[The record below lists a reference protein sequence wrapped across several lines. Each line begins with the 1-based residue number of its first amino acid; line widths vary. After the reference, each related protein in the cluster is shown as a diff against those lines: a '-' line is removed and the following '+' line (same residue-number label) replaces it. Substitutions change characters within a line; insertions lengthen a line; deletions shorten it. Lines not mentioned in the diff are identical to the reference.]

1 MIAHLHDID
10 MFYEIRGS
18 GRPVYLLH
26 GLALDHSIW
35 VEMADIYADQAQ
47 FIMPDLRGHGCT
59 PLGNA
64 NASLEQLANDVIQ
77 LADSLGHQKFTLAG
91 HSLGGYIALALAEA
105 FPERLVGLVTVTSH
119 ARADSPDKLES
130 RFEQARQARLEGI
143 KGMRDELVERMM
155 PEGELAQPDEHMCE
169 VVSSSSSEG
178 FANVQEAMAKR
189 PNRLN
194 VLRSLSCPVLAIA
207 GGKDRIL
214 PREIALEVAENAQQG
229 RAVCLP
235 EVGHLA
241 MIEVPYTLGALI
253 VSM

>member
-35 VEMADIYADQAQ
+35 LEMADTYADQAQ

-64 NASLEQLANDVIQ
+64 DASLEQLANDVIQ
-77 LADSLGHQKFTLAG
+77 LADTLGHQKFTLAG

-119 ARADSPDKLES
+119 ARADSPDTLES
-130 RFEQARQARLEGI
+130 RFEQVKQARLEGVR
-143 KGMRDELVERMM
+143 GMSQNLIERMM
-155 PEGELAQPDEHMCE
+155 PEGGLVQPDEHMCE
-169 VVSSSSSEG
+169 VVSNSSSEG

-194 VLRSLSCPVLAIA
+194 IMRSLTCPVLAIA

-214 PREIALEVAENAQQG
+214 PREIALEVAENAKQG

>member
-1 MIAHLHDID
+1 MIAHLNDID

-35 VEMADIYADQAQ
+35 LEMANTYADQAQ
-47 FIMPDLRGHGCT
+47 FIMPDLRGHGRT

-64 NASLEQLANDVIQ
+64 DASLEQLADDVIQ
-77 LADSLGHQKFTLAG
+77 LADTLGHQKFTLAG

-119 ARADSPDKLES
+119 ARADSPEKLES
-130 RFEQARQARLEGI
+130 RFEQVKQARLEGVR
-143 KGMRDELVERMM
+143 GMSQNLIERMM
-155 PEGELAQPDEHMCE
+155 PEGELVQPDEHMCE
-169 VVSSSSSEG
+169 VVSNSSSEG

-194 VLRSLSCPVLAIA
+194 IMRSLTCPVLAIA

-214 PREIALEVAENAQQG
+214 PREIALEVAENAKQG

>member
-1 MIAHLHDID
+1 MIAHINDID

-18 GRPVYLLH
+18 GRPIYLIH

-35 VEMADIYADQAQ
+35 LEMADYYADQAQ
-47 FIMPDLRGHGCT
+47 FIIPDMRGHGCT

-64 NASLEQLANDVIQ
+64 DASLGQLACDLIQ
-77 LADSLGHQKFTLAG
+77 LADALGHQQFTVAG

-105 FPERLVGLVTVTSH
+105 YPERLVGLVTVTSH
-119 ARADSPDKLES
+119 ARSDSPDKLES
-130 RFEQARQARLEGI
+130 RIEQARQARVEGI
-143 KGMRDELVERMM
+143 KSMSNNLIERMM

-169 VVSSSSSEG
+169 VVSNSSAEG
-178 FANVQEAMAKR
+178 FVNVQLAMANR
-189 PNRLN
+189 PARLH
-194 VLRSLSCPVLAIA
+194 VVSSLTCPVMAIA

-214 PREIALEVAENAQQG
+214 PKEIAFEVAAHARQG

-235 EVGHLA
+235 EVGHLP
-241 MIEVPYTLGALI
+241 MLEVPYTLGALL

>member
-35 VEMADIYADQAQ
+35 LEMADTYADQAQ
-47 FIMPDLRGHGCT
+47 FIMPDLRGHGRT

-64 NASLEQLANDVIQ
+64 DASLEQLADDVIQ
-77 LADSLGHQKFTLAG
+77 LADTLGHQKFTLAG

-130 RFEQARQARLEGI
+130 RFEQARQVRLEGI
-143 KGMRDELVERMM
+143 KGICDELVERMM

-169 VVSSSSSEG
+169 VVSNSSSEG

-194 VLRSLSCPVLAIA
+194 VLRSLTCPVLAIA

-214 PREIALEVAENAQQG
+214 PREIALEVAENAHQG

>member
-35 VEMADIYADQAQ
+35 LEMADIYADQAQ

-169 VVSSSSSEG
+169 VVSKSSSEG

-194 VLRSLSCPVLAIA
+194 VLRSLTCPVLAIA

-253 VSM
+253 VSL